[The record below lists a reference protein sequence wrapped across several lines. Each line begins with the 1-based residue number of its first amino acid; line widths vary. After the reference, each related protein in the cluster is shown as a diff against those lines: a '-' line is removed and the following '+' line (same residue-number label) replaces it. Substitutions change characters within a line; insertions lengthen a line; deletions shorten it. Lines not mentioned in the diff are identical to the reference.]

1 MTSSKRSWRPR
12 LVAGAA
18 ATAVVL
24 GGGAVALHGSVEA
37 DGPGFALLEKQVRL
51 EFAPPAAAA
60 VGETYAVPAAVS
72 SEDTALAAGDY
83 IVSVTS
89 PDGVTAEISPTGPAA
104 DPTFEFTPREAGDY
118 QVSYTA
124 VGDDGTVDYEE
135 FPVVVGDAEEV
146 RRARDARAHDAK
158 DRHPRKP
165 RMTFG
170 SLGDIHNEW
179 DDLDKAFDLFHAEGM
194 DAALFVGDLT
204 NNATAPEFA
213 GLKEV
218 LDRRLDEDDDGT
230 DDISLVAALGNH
242 DVYSGMTGYDLF
254 TQATGGQR
262 PNADY
267 LINGYHF
274 ITVSPGAGELD
285 EATGRPT
292 QASTGNYAYAR
303 DWLHSRLAID
313 TAEHPNRPVFVLVHH
328 PLRCT
333 HYVSNEWYGA
343 GLAEGCG
350 DTFESVFDTFPQA
363 VVWGGH
369 IHTPNNISTSI
380 WQDGGF
386 TTVNA
391 PPLAYFEMESGVDGD
406 TTPDDAGDNA
416 QASIVEVKGS
426 TVTVKNYD
434 LQAGMWIDQ
443 TWRWD
448 VAKALRNPQR
458 NFPFTDRRAAA
469 TQGPRWPEGSAIT
482 VSDIEAETA
491 QVSFPQAVPAPNS
504 VQDIVHIYRYEVI
517 DRATGAKVADFKQ
530 WSGFYIMP
538 LPATRGHEISG
549 LEGDTEYEVRVT
561 PLNTWGKPGRAITT
575 SFTTAEPPPPVDPA
589 DFLAYQDFEGLAGQL
604 QPAVEHN
611 RPASDGILGWTK
623 TAPSG
628 WTITNSASMPLGTQ
642 EMTGWSFM
650 TKEFWAAGDDQERLQ
665 FTRGKG
671 VVAVADPDE
680 WDDTNDPE
688 ATGRFDS
695 TLTTPDIAL
704 PAGSSRVHVA
714 WDNHYREEEPQEAEV
729 TVQFDT
735 GQSVRLVHWDPS
747 TPETSQMNTLV
758 NLPVDVPAGATS
770 MKVSFR
776 LHNAMN
782 DWYWAI
788 DNVRVDT
795 DPIVG

>member
-1 MTSSKRSWRPR
+1 MSPIKRTWRAR
-12 LVAGAA
+12 LTAGGAATLVVVAGAA
-18 ATAVVL
+18 VATQTRA
-24 GGGAVALHGSVEA
+24 EA
-37 DGPGFALLEKQVRL
+37 GPRFDLLDERVQL
-51 EFAPPAAAA
+51 EFAPSATAA
-60 VGETYAVPAAVS
+60 VGETYAIPEAVPVEDAA
-72 SEDTALAAGDY
+72 ERAEYL
-83 IVSVTS
+83 VSVTS
-89 PDGVTAEISPTGPAA
+89 PDEVTSEIAPTGAA
-104 DPTFEFTPREAGDY
+104 SDPTYEFTPQAAGDY
-118 QVSYTA
+118 KVIYSG
-124 VGDDGTVDYEE
+124 VGDNGTVDFEE
-135 FPVVVGDAEEV
+135 FRVTVGEGAELEEARAEAE
-146 RRARDARAHDAK
+146 RRATDVQPTHV
-158 DRHPRKP
+158 
-165 RMTFG
+165 TFG

-204 NNATAPEFA
+204 NNATAPEYA

-218 LDRRLDEDDDGT
+218 LDRRLDEDGDGT
-230 DDISLVAALGNH
+230 DEIDLVAALGNH
-242 DVYSGMTGYDLF
+242 DVGGGMTGYDLF

-267 LINGYHF
+267 VINGYHF
-274 ITVSPGAGELD
+274 ITVSPGAGQLD

-292 QASTGNYAYAR
+292 QPNSGNYAYAR
-303 DWLHSRLAID
+303 NWLHSRLAAD
-313 TAEHPNRPVFVLVHH
+313 TAEHPDRPVFVLVHH

-333 HYVSNEWYGA
+333 HYVSNEWYGS
-343 GLAEGCG
+343 GLATGCG
-350 DTFESVFDTFPQA
+350 DTFASVFDDFPQA

-406 TTPDDAGDNA
+406 TTPNDAGDNA
-416 QASIVEVKGS
+416 QTSIVEVKGS
-426 TVTVKNYD
+426 TVRVKNYD

-443 TWRWD
+443 TWKWD
-448 VAKALRNPQR
+448 VAEALEDPAR
-458 NFPFTDRRAAA
+458 NFKFTDRRAAA
-469 TQGPRWPEGSAIT
+469 TKGPRWPAGSAIT

-491 QVSFPQAVPAPNS
+491 QVSFPQAVPAPNG

-517 DRATGAKVADFKQ
+517 DKATGKKVADFKQ
-530 WSGFYIMP
+530 WSGFYILP

-549 LEGDTEYEVRVT
+549 LTGDTEYAVRVT
-561 PLNTWGKPGRAITT
+561 PLNTWGKPGKAITT

-589 DFLAYQDFEGLAGQL
+589 DFLAYQDFESLTGQL

-611 RPASDGILGWTK
+611 RPSSDGVLGWTK
-623 TAPSG
+623 TTPAG
-628 WTITNSASMPLGTQ
+628 WTITNSASMPLGTR

-650 TKEFWAAGDDQERLQ
+650 TKEFWAAGDNQERTQ

-688 ATGRFDS
+688 GTGRFDS
-695 TLTTPDIAL
+695 TLTTPGIAI
-704 PAGSSRVHVA
+704 PAGSSRVNVA

-729 TVQFDT
+729 TVEFDT
-735 GQSVRLVHWDPS
+735 GQTVRLVHWDPS

-776 LHNAMN
+776 LYNAMN

-795 DPIVG
+795 DPILG